1 MAPATPN
8 FPVDLDPISSVRTHP
23 QVRQIGERNFFTFL
37 RASSRNLER
46 NKNTILPLKKKKK
59 ESKNNDRQKWGY
71 YSKKQ
76 LKLEKELW
84 NIMFVIRGYDNWME
98 PWVCTKEFDLK
109 EFKKEWKIQESA

>member
-46 NKNTILPLKKKKK
+46 NKNTIFPLKKKKK
-59 ESKNNDRQKWGY
+59 DDGYEFIALSSKVRILFEETIKVRKGTVKYNVC
-71 YSKKQ
+71 YSR
-76 LKLEKELW
+76 
-84 NIMFVIRGYDNWME
+84 I
-98 PWVCTKEFDLK
+98 
-109 EFKKEWKIQESA
+109 